1 MVPTKSFGRF
11 AYKVLDDG
19 AIEQGGFAGL
29 KVVSMSFRS
38 CLNNKSH
45 IKDKPK
51 IHKFEIA
58 VTSTAI
64 KICYNLDDVATSL
77 TRRNRISA
85 NFLPSHFQYLC
96 ELSLLRALPFLKFVP
111 SQLSAAALALAYHTL
126 GSSIWNKK
134 MQDTFGYEIA
144 ELTELILHL
153 NGIHQEAESM
163 QQQAI
168 QDKYK
173 ASKYNQV
180 STIPP
185 MKLVAEELSD
195 MISMLDESDELN
207 TTAENIESV
216 RQKTEMLFN

>member
-1 MVPTKSFGRF
+1 
-11 AYKVLDDG
+11 
-19 AIEQGGFAGL
+19 
-29 KVVSMSFRS
+29 
-38 CLNNKSH
+38 
-45 IKDKPK
+45 
-51 IHKFEIA
+51 
-58 VTSTAI
+58 
-64 KICYNLDDVATSL
+64 
-77 TRRNRISA
+77 
-85 NFLPSHFQYLC
+85 
-96 ELSLLRALPFLKFVP
+96 
-111 SQLSAAALALAYHTL
+111 
-126 GSSIWNKK
+126 